1 MRYQLT
7 ANERK
12 GGYDKN
18 LTEPQGGD
26 EVSFM
31 GTEQKSPLPLPR
43 SGHKY
48 CLVNK
53 NVLLKVVRIEIKMKI
68 GTN

>member
-26 EVSFM
+26 QVNFM
-31 GTEQKSPLPLPR
+31 ETDLKSPPPR
-43 SGHKY
+43 PGHK
-48 CLVNK
+48 
-53 NVLLKVVRIEIKMKI
+53 
-68 GTN
+68 